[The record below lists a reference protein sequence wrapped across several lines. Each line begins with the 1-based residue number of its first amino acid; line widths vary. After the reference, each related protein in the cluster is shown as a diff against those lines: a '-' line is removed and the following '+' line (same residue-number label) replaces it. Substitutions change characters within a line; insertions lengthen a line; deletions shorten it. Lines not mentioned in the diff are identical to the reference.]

1 MVVLMVEFQEININL
16 NNINELRNELNY
28 LKSVNVN
35 VICVSG
41 FISKLIIIVTIS
53 INNINYVVSY
63 HFKHKNYF
71 TFFNKELRN
80 L

>member
-1 MVVLMVEFQEININL
+1 MVVLMVEFQEIKINL
-16 NNINELRNELNY
+16 NGINELRNELNY
-28 LKSVNVN
+28 LKSVNVL
-35 VICVSG
+35 CVSG

>member
-28 LKSVNVN
+28 LKSVNVL
-35 VICVSG
+35 CFSG
-41 FISKLIIIVTIS
+41 FISKLIIIVTIN

>member
-1 MVVLMVEFQEININL
+1 MVEFQEIKINL
-16 NNINELRNELNY
+16 NGINELRNELNY
-28 LKSVNVN
+28 LKSVNVL
-35 VICVSG
+35 CVSG

>member
-1 MVVLMVEFQEININL
+1 MVVLMVEFQEININFE

-28 LKSVNVN
+28 LKSVNVL
-35 VICVSG
+35 CVSG